1 MKLTVHRITQGINQ
15 RWVHYRG
22 NQHWQSLIH
31 EINHTPINAEDERPV
46 IFFNASTRLQ
56 AMSQNAAYSLLAA
69 LAVRQA
75 GVPVI
80 QFVCNSGLQ
89 RCVLGSNRDDF
100 FKAPPCERCIAQS
113 RAVFNGI
120 DNRWFEQRAD
130 PEIEHALSG
139 LSIEQ
144 MQTFSFQG
152 VPLGF
157 WALNSL
163 RWVLRRHS
171 LPESEHT
178 SAFMRAFITG
188 AWNVYAH
195 FSTLVE
201 QVHPRAVVVFNGMFY
216 PEAAARH
223 VCQQKGVR
231 VITHEVG
238 LQPYT
243 AFFTTGEATAYPMR
257 IESGFQLSPEM
268 ETRLNDYLSARFQG
282 DFSMAGIRF
291 WPEIKPLDDAFLA
304 KADIFQKIV
313 PVFTNVIFDTSQ
325 VHANTIF
332 PHMFAW
338 LENVREVARAHPE
351 VLFVLRAHPDESRPG
366 KQSRES
372 VGGWVHQSGILDLPN
387 VAFYESNEF
396 VNSYELIRR
405 AHLVMVYNSTIG
417 LEATLMGKPVLAG
430 GKARFTQL
438 ETSFYPAS
446 AEEYN
451 QLLEGFLSAD
461 AINVPAHFQHNAR
474 RFLYYQLYATSLE
487 FSDFLEDD
495 QVWKGYV
502 KLKEFPPELLTPQ
515 RSTTVAVLLDGIL
528 GSGDL
533 VYPL

>member
-1 MKLTVHRITQGINQ
+1 LKLTYQRISNGIHQ
-15 RWVHYRG
+15 RWVHFWNNRR
-22 NQHWQSLIH
+22 WQVLIKS
-31 EINHTPINAEDERPV
+31 INRNALGIDDSRPV
-46 IFFNASTRLQ
+46 IVFSASTRLQ
-56 AMSQNAAYSLLAA
+56 AMSQNAAYSLLTA
-69 LAVRQA
+69 LAVRLA

-80 QFVCNSGLQ
+80 QFVCQSGLR

-100 FKAPPCERCIAQS
+100 SITPPCDKCVRQS
-113 RAVFNGI
+113 RDVFNGI
-120 DNRWFEQRAD
+120 DTRWFEQRD
-130 PEIEHALSG
+130 FPELEGALSR
-139 LSIEQ
+139 LTIKE
-144 MQTFSFQG
+144 MMDFTYQG
-152 VPLGF
+152 APLGF

-171 LPESEHT
+171 LPDNDQT
-178 SAFMRAFITG
+178 RAFMRAFIVG
-188 AWNVYAH
+188 AWNVCQQ
-195 FSTLVE
+195 FNDMVE
-201 QVHPRAVVVFNGMFY
+201 REHPRAVVVFNGMFY

-502 KLKEFPPELLTPQ
+502 KLKEFPPELLRPQ
-515 RSTTVAVLLDGIL
+515 RSPTMAVLLDGIL

>member
-1 MKLTVHRITQGINQ
+1 LRLTYRGISKGIHQ
-15 RWVHYRG
+15 RWVHHRD
-22 NQHWQSLIH
+22 NQRWQALIKSV
-31 EINHTPINAEDERPV
+31 NRAPIKPENDQPV

-56 AMSQNAAYSLLAA
+56 AMSLNAAYSLLTA

-80 QFVCNSGLQ
+80 QFVCNSSLQ
-89 RCVLGSNRDDF
+89 RCVLGSDRDDF
-100 FKAPPCERCIAQS
+100 SKAPPCDRCRAQS

-120 DNRWFEQRAD
+120 DTRWFEQRAH
-130 PEIEHALSG
+130 PELELAVSD
-139 LSIEQ
+139 LSIEAL
-144 MQTFSFQG
+144 QTFTFQG

-171 LPESEHT
+171 LPQNDQT
-178 SAFMRAFITG
+178 TAFMRAFISG
-188 AWNVYAH
+188 AWNIYTQ
-195 FSTLVE
+195 FSALVE
-201 QVHPRAVVVFNGMFY
+201 QENPRAVVVFNGMFY

-223 VCQQKGVR
+223 VCLQKGIR

-238 LQPYT
+238 LRPFT
-243 AFFTTGEATAYPMR
+243 AFFTTGEATAYPMH
-257 IESGFQLSPEM
+257 IDPGFQLSPEM
-268 ETRLNDYLSARFQG
+268 DDRLNEYLSSRFQG

-291 WPEIKPLDDAFLA
+291 WPEIKPLDAEFLV
-304 KADIFQKIV
+304 KAGKFSKIV

-338 LENVREVARAHPE
+338 LENVREIARAHPE

-366 KQSRES
+366 KQSREN
-372 VGGWVHQSGILDLPN
+372 VGGWVHNSGILDLPN
-387 VAFYESNEF
+387 VVFFESNEF
-396 VNSYELIRR
+396 INSYELIRR
-405 AHLVMVYNSTIG
+405 SHMVMVYNSTIG

-451 QLLEGFLSAD
+451 QLLDQLLSVD
-461 AINVPAHFQHNAR
+461 EINVPPQFHHNAR

-502 KLKEFPPELLTPQ
+502 KLKGFPSELLTPK
-515 RSTTVAVLLDGIL
+515 RSPTVAVLLDGIL
-528 GSGDL
+528 SDGDL
-533 VYPL
+533 VFPL